1 MEQYQALIDHLDKSL
16 QGEGSPEMEQ
26 MLVNDPE
33 IAREW
38 NYLLLA
44 VDAIQEAGL
53 EEQVATI
60 KNDWKAQQAAAV
72 KPTGGIVRRIS
83 RNMAKIAAIL
93 VLVAGGAAFYK
104 YATISS
110 GSLYDKYYSS
120 YELNTSRGAAEEGA
134 IEKAYHAK
142 DWKAVLAGV
151 NTAKRDNKM
160 DFLAGMA
167 DLELKKYNDAIEH
180 FEQVIAVNAQ
190 SGSDYFQDEAQYYL
204 AISWLAKDKV
214 NEALPIL
221 EKIRANKDHLF
232 HDKVAKMSF
241 FDLRLVQYKESK

>member
-1 MEQYQALIDHLDKSL
+1 MEQQQVLIDHLDKSL
-16 QGEGSPEMEQ
+16 QGEGSPEMELQ
-26 MLVNDPE
+26 ISNDPE
-33 IAREW
+33 AAREW

-53 EEQVATI
+53 QEQVVTI
-60 KNDWKAQQAAAV
+60 KNEWKAQQTTMV
-72 KPTGGIVRRIS
+72 KPTGGIVRQIS

-104 YATISS
+104 YVTISS
-110 GSLYDKYYSS
+110 GSLYNKYYSS
-120 YELNTSRGAAEEGA
+120 YDLNTSRGAGNADA
-134 IEKAYHAK
+134 VEKAYQAK
-142 DWKAVLAGV
+142 DWHAVLSAF
-151 NTAKRDNKM
+151 NATKRDNKM
-160 DFLAGMA
+160 DFLAGVA
-167 DLELKKYNDAIEH
+167 DLELKKYDDAIEH

-221 EKIRANKDHLF
+221 EKIRANKGHLF
-232 HDKVAKMSF
+232 HDKVSKMSF
-241 FDLRLVQYKESK
+241 LDLRLVQYKESK

>member
-1 MEQYQALIDHLDKSL
+1 MERQIS
-16 QGEGSPEMEQ
+16 
-26 MLVNDPE
+26 NDPE
-33 IAREW
+33 VAREW
-38 NYLLLA
+38 NYLLVA
-44 VDAIQEAGL
+44 VEAIQEAGL
-53 EEQVATI
+53 EEQVVTI
-60 KNDWKAQQAAAV
+60 KNEWKAQQVTVV
-72 KPTGGIVRRIS
+72 KPTGGIVRQIS

-104 YATISS
+104 YITISS
-110 GSLYDKYYSS
+110 GSLYDKYYTS
-120 YELNTSRGAAEEGA
+120 YDLNTSRGADNADA
-134 IEKAYHAK
+134 VEKAYQAK
-142 DWKAVLAGV
+142 DWNAVLSGFNV
-151 NTAKRDNKM
+151 AKRDNKM

-221 EKIRANKDHLF
+221 EKIKANKDHLF
-232 HDKVAKMSF
+232 HDKVVKMSF
-241 FDLRLVQYKESK
+241 LDLRLVQYKESK

>member
-1 MEQYQALIDHLDKSL
+1 MEHQALIDHLDKSL
-16 QGEGSPEMEQ
+16 QGESSPEMEQ
-26 MLVNDPE
+26 LISNDPE
-33 IAREW
+33 AAREW

-53 EEQVATI
+53 QQQVATVR
-60 KNDWKAQQAAAV
+60 DEWKIQEATAV
-72 KPTGGIVRRIS
+72 KPTGGIIRQIS
-83 RNMAKIAAIL
+83 RNTAKIAAIL

-110 GSLYDKYYSS
+110 GSLYNKYYSS
-120 YELNTSRGAAEEGA
+120 YELNTSRGAGDENAV
-134 IEKAYHAK
+134 EKAYHAR
-142 DWKAVLAGV
+142 DWKTVLSSFDPL
-151 NTAKRDNKM
+151 KRDNKM

-167 DLELKKYNDAIEH
+167 DLELKKYDDAIEH
-180 FEQVIAVNAQ
+180 FEQVIAINAQ

-204 AISWLAKDKV
+204 AISWLAKNKV

-241 FDLRLVQYKESK
+241 LDLRLVQYKENK

>member
-1 MEQYQALIDHLDKSL
+1 MEQHQSLIDHLDKSL
-16 QGEGSPEMEQ
+16 QGEGSPEVER
-26 MLVNDPE
+26 LLGSDPDA
-33 IAREW
+33 AREW
-38 NYLLLA
+38 NYLLMA

-60 KNDWKAQQAAAV
+60 KNEWKAQQTTV
-72 KPTGGIVRRIS
+72 EKPTGGIIRRIS

-93 VLVAGGAAFYK
+93 VLLAGGAAFYK

-110 GSLYDKYYSS
+110 GSLYDRYYSS
-120 YELNTSRGAAEEGA
+120 YDLNTSRGADDETAM
-134 IEKAYHAK
+134 EKAYHAK
-142 DWKAVLAGV
+142 DWNAVLAGFNV
-151 NTAKRDNKM
+151 AKRDNKM

-167 DLELKKYNDAIEH
+167 DLELRKYNDAIEH

-190 SGSDYFQDEAQYYL
+190 SGGDYFQDEAQYYL

-221 EKIRANKDHLF
+221 EKIRADKDHLF

-241 FDLRLVQYKESK
+241 LDLRLVQYKESK

>member
-1 MEQYQALIDHLDKSL
+1 MEQHQLLIDHLDKSL

-26 MLVNDPE
+26 LIANDPE
-33 IAREW
+33 TAREW
-38 NYLLLA
+38 NYLLVA

-53 EEQVATI
+53 YEQVG
-60 KNDWKAQQAAAV
+60 AV
-72 KPTGGIVRRIS
+72 KNEWKTQETQTVAPSGGIVRQLS
-83 RNMAKIAAIL
+83 RNIAKIAAIL
-93 VLVAGGAAFYK
+93 VVIAGGAAFYK

-110 GSLYDKYYSS
+110 GNLYDRYYSS
-120 YELNTSRGAAEEGA
+120 YDLNTSRGAGDASVM
-134 IEKAYHAK
+134 EKAYQAK
-142 DWKAVLAGV
+142 DWNAVLSEFSA
-151 NTAKRDNKM
+151 AKRDNKM

-190 SGSDYFQDEAQYYL
+190 AGTDYFQDEAQYYL

-221 EKIRANKDHLF
+221 EKIRANKNHLF
-232 HDKVAKMSF
+232 HDKVTHMSF
-241 FDLRLVQYKESK
+241 LDLRLVQYKESK